1 MTIGNQNAA
10 NTVARL
16 SPEQRAEL
24 ESAIAEINALRG
36 KKDCHAWRQAWTTAH
51 SAAATALGTSLGTSI
66 DRGNRDNSWNELID
80 LLDAYRPDWR
90 GYVVHYLGDIALL
103 YARHTGPYPV
113 EALTVVACRCHIE
126 IGGPRWEKMA
136 TRKLRQ
142 AIAAMNQGVGA

>member
-36 KKDCHAWRQAWTTAH
+36 QKDCHAWRRKWAAAH

-66 DRGNRDNSWNELID
+66 DRGNDNSWNELID

-90 GYVVHYLGDIALL
+90 GYVVHSISG
-103 YARHTGPYPV
+103 
-113 EALTVVACRCHIE
+113 VAE
-126 IGGPRWEKMA
+126 
-136 TRKLRQ
+136 
-142 AIAAMNQGVGA
+142 